1 MYVGNRLRYRRFATR
16 EVRVG
21 DLGIGGNN
29 PLRVQSMTNCD
40 TADVQACLRQVRAL
54 HDAGAELVRLAVR
67 RDSDIAALAE
77 LRTLL
82 KQDRIATPLCA
93 DVHFSPRL
101 AQAVIPHVEKV
112 RINPGNF
119 ADRRELKDSDPDAA
133 HAQARELFLPFVE
146 ELKREGRALRIGVN
160 HGSLSARMVQL
171 HGDTT
176 QGMIESAAEYIA
188 FCEEAGFRDVI
199 LSMKS
204 SNVRVMIYAVRG
216 IVSRMRDEG
225 VHYPL
230 HLGVTEAGGGI
241 DGILKGAQ
249 GIGALLED
257 GIGDTIRLSLSDAP
271 EMEISPALQL
281 ARNYQQ
287 PPAAQNRLAYPECGQ
302 EYERW
307 EPRIT
312 HLTGD
317 RRGRL
322 RVGSDAVFPVCLK
335 AGAQDVPGISPLLVQ
350 LPGPDSVLP
359 DDPGESGMVCRDP
372 EIRRVSL
379 YRSDLVDAKVVRR
392 VIPVEVIHDDVSSWE
407 GLAGEVD
414 EILQFHIT
422 TRDVAQINSMV
433 KYIHEHFPAGRTM
446 VSIGGG
452 NPVHRYRL
460 LDLVLRKVG
469 SRMPVDYFVSPEE
482 CRDPLT
488 LAARLGCLL
497 SDGLIHSLTIS
508 GDVAMTGSRFFA
520 FSLLQGAGA
529 RRFATEFVACP
540 TCARLSYDHGALLAE
555 AQEKLAHLKG
565 LKIGV
570 MGCVVNGPG
579 EMADADYGFVGSG
592 PELVDLYIGQDVHRH
607 KVPVAEAVDALISL
621 IRSRD
626 QWKDAGE
633 L

>member
-29 PLRVQSMTNCD
+29 PIRIQSMTNCD
-40 TADVQACLRQVRAL
+40 TADVQACLRQVRTL
-54 HDAGAELVRLAVR
+54 CDAGAELVRLAVR
-67 RDSDIAALAE
+67 RDSDIEALAE
-77 LRTLL
+77 LRKLL
-82 KQDRIATPLCA
+82 KQDRITTPLCA

-101 AQAVIPHVEKV
+101 ASAVIPFVDKV

-119 ADRRELKDSDPDAA
+119 ADRRDRETVDADA
-133 HAQARELFLPFVE
+133 EHQHARELFRPFIE
-146 ELKREGRALRIGVN
+146 EMKREGRALRIGVN
-160 HGSLSARMVQL
+160 HGSLSARTMHL
-171 HGDTT
+171 HGDTSL
-176 QGMIESAAEYIA
+176 GMIESALEYIG
-188 FCEEAGFRDVI
+188 FCEEAGFRDIVI
-199 LSMKS
+199 SMKS
-204 SNVRVMIYAVRG
+204 SNVRLMIYAVRG
-216 IVSRMRDEG
+216 LVARMRDEG
-225 VHYPL
+225 LNYPL

-257 GIGDTIRLSLSDAP
+257 GIGDTIRLSLADPP
-271 EMEISPALQL
+271 EMEISPAAQL
-281 ARNYQQ
+281 ANLYRN
-287 PPAAQNRLAYPECGQ
+287 AAANQDRLAYPECGQ
-302 EYERW
+302 EYESW
-307 EPRIT
+307 EPRET
-312 HLTGD
+312 NLTGD

-322 RVGSDAVFPVCLK
+322 RAGGEAVFPVHLK
-335 AGAQDVPGISPLLVQ
+335 AGAQDVPGISPLLAQ

-359 DDPGESGMVCRDP
+359 EDPGESGMVCRDP

-379 YRSDLVDAKVVRR
+379 YRSDLVDGKVVRR
-392 VIPVEVIHDDVSSWE
+392 IIPVEVIHDDVSSWE
-407 GLAGEVD
+407 GLSGEID

-422 TRDVAQINSMV
+422 TRDVAQINSLV

-446 VSIGGG
+446 LSIGGG

-469 SRMPVDYFVSPEE
+469 SRMPVDYLVSREE
-482 CRDPLT
+482 CRDPLA
-488 LAARLGCLL
+488 LAAHLGCLL
-497 SDGLIHSLTIS
+497 SDGLIHSLTIT

-540 TCARLSYDHGALLAE
+540 TCARVSYNHSALLAE
-555 AQEKLAHLKG
+555 AQERLAHLKG

-592 PELVDLYIGQDVHRH
+592 PELVDLYAGQEVQRH
-607 KVPVAEAVDALISL
+607 KVPVSEAVDALISL
-621 IRSRD
+621 IRSRG
-626 QWKDAGE
+626 QWVEIG
-633 L
+633 